1 MTTHKKLIVAT
12 GALLLTLALA
22 ASFTRPSYADSA
34 SDSALAQWQAIYW
47 YWALGDANDAGVDFA
62 TDGGGNTT
70 VGNVVLMPIPNTPGD
85 GTPGSVDV
93 TLNSGESFFL
103 PLWDLLGTSYTDG
116 TPPDEFVSL
125 KVFKTLDISFK
136 IDGVSVITTANVM
149 DYYSKHEFDPEIP
162 IDYPPIDAVIWVQG
176 IGILHAP
183 LSPGKHTMT
192 LDVKNTMPAFGSFFE
207 YHNTWNI
214 RVVKAR

>member
-1 MTTHKKLIVAT
+1 M
-12 GALLLTLALA
+12 TLALA
-22 ASFTRPSYADSA
+22 ASFNRLSYAESA
-34 SDSALAQWQAIYW
+34 SDSALAQWQATYW
-47 YWALGDANDAGVDFA
+47 YWALGDADDAGVDFA

-70 VGNVVLMPIPNTPGD
+70 VGNVVLMPIPNAPGD

-103 PLWDLLGTSYTDG
+103 PLADELGTSYTDG
-116 TPPDEFVSL
+116 TPPDDFVSVN
-125 KVFKTLDISFK
+125 VFKTLDIRFK
-136 IDGVSVITTANVM
+136 IDGVAVVTAANVM
-149 DYYSKHEFDPEIP
+149 DYYSKYEFDPEIP
-162 IDYPPIDAVIWVQG
+162 IDFPPIDSVIWVQG

-192 LDVKNTMPAFGSFFE
+192 LDVKNTMAAFGSFFE

>member
-1 MTTHKKLIVAT
+1 MTRKNLIVAT
-12 GALLLTLALA
+12 SALLLALALSLSLARPSDAGAASDKTLAE
-22 ASFTRPSYADSA
+22 
-34 SDSALAQWQAIYW
+34 WQGIYT
-47 YWALGDANDAGVDFA
+47 YWEFGDADDAGVDFGSDA
-62 TDGGGNTT
+62 SGNTT
-70 VGNVVLMPIPNTPGD
+70 VGDVVLMPIPNTPGD

-103 PLWDLLGTSYTDG
+103 PLWNLLGTSYTDG

-149 DYYSKHEFDPEIP
+149 DYYSKHEIDPEIP
-162 IDYPPIDAVIWVQG
+162 IDYPPIDSVIWVQG
-176 IGILHAP
+176 ISIVHSP
-183 LSPGKHTMT
+183 LSAGRHTMT
-192 LDVKNTMPAFGSFFE
+192 LDVKNTIPAFGSVFE

-214 RVVKAR
+214 RVVKAK

>member
-1 MTTHKKLIVAT
+1 MTRKNLIIAT
-12 GALLLTLALA
+12 PALLLALSLSLSLPSASHAGA
-22 ASFTRPSYADSA
+22 ASDKN
-34 SDSALAQWQAIYW
+34 LAEWQAVYSYW
-47 YWALGDANDAGVDFA
+47 QFGDALDSPVDIG
-62 TDGGGNTT
+62 TDVSGNAI
-70 VGNVVLMPIPNTPGD
+70 VGNVVLMPIPSAPGD
-85 GTPGSVDV
+85 GTAASIDV

-103 PLWDLLGTSYTDG
+103 PLWGLLGTSYTDG
-116 TPPDEFVSL
+116 TPPDQFFGVNL
-125 KVFKTLDISFK
+125 FKTLDISFK
-136 IDGVSVITTANVM
+136 IDGVPVVTGANVM
-149 DYYSKHEFDPEIP
+149 DDYSKYEFDPEIP
-162 IDYPPIDAVIWVQG
+162 IDFPPIDSVIWVQG